1 MSNGNLDTLT
11 DAELSE
17 LFAVEVAGFAGVRS
31 GTPWE
36 VNDEPP
42 AVRRVGRVKLH
53 DTSKEAVVMEVP
65 DYATSADA
73 VLPWLEN
80 NYGEYEYAGAAHF
93 TGATGPAEWHIRV
106 FVGNGTYVAKAPTFP
121 RAACIAL
128 IRAKR
133 ATP

>member
-1 MSNGNLDTLT
+1 MSNGNLDALT

-17 LFAVEVAGFAGVRS
+17 LFAVEVAGFAGVRD

-73 VLPWLEN
+73 VLPWLEKEKACEAFRV
-80 NYGEYEYAGAAHF
+80 YQRTGGLVDESLPLIWRVRVAFASPCAEAA
-93 TGATGPAEWHIRV
+93 
-106 FVGNGTYVAKAPTFP
+106 TFA
-121 RAACIAL
+121 RAACLAL

-133 ATP
+133 LK